1 MSIDLSPVITN
12 DAVAESIS
20 RELEEE
26 IVFGRLLPGQR
37 LPEEDLASRFG
48 VSRHH
53 VREAL
58 ARLAAMG
65 IVFKERNRGV
75 YVRRFSPVEVEE
87 IYEVRELLQRQAAL
101 RIPLPVPAAAIE
113 RLQAVHDNYEKAA
126 AGGDLR
132 GIRKWND
139 LFHHEL
145 FDLCGNDALCRLVI
159 QYMDLTYAI
168 RANAFGPEHIAVAQQ
183 EHRLMIKLL
192 GTRDPWALSQLCV
205 DHIQYSKNQYLAM
218 LEVEESSMEQGI
230 RRSDAKRLFG

>member
-1 MSIDLSPVITN
+1 MSIELSPVVAN

-20 RELEEE
+20 RALEEE
-26 IVFGRLLPGQR
+26 IIFGRLLPGQR

-101 RIPLPVPAAAIE
+101 RIPLPAPAAAIE
-113 RLQAVHDNYEKAA
+113 GLRAVHNNYENAA
-126 AGGDLR
+126 AIGDLR

-145 FDLCGNDALCRLVI
+145 FSLCGNDVLCRLVI
-159 QYMDLTYAI
+159 QYMDLTYSI
-168 RANAFGPEHIAVAQQ
+168 RANAFGPEHTAAAQQ
-183 EHRLMIKLL
+183 EHLLMIKLL
-192 GTRDPWALSQLCV
+192 DTRDSWALAQLCV

-218 LEVEESSMEQGI
+218 LEMEESSMEPGL
-230 RRSDAKRLFG
+230 RRSDAKRLIG